1 MNKSLITNLIAIVL
15 VIAGFVSPVYSEILL
30 SIGLFALSGAITNWL
45 AIHMLFEKVP
55 FLYGSGVIPN
65 QFEDFKSGIKNII
78 MLQFFTTENIK
89 RFIQSEEKSAKKTLD
104 FTSVLD
110 AVDYDNIFQKLID
123 AINASSLGA
132 MLNMVG
138 GAEALEP
145 LRQPVSEKMRTA
157 LQEIA
162 QSERFQAAIHHSL
175 STEKLSA
182 DISEHIELIV
192 DARLNE
198 LTPDMVKNIIQ
209 HMIKKHLGWLVVW
222 GGVFG
227 GLIGLIA
234 SYIS

>member
-145 LRQPVSEKMRTA
+145 LRQPVS
-157 LQEIA
+157 
-162 QSERFQAAIHHSL
+162 
-175 STEKLSA
+175 
-182 DISEHIELIV
+182 
-192 DARLNE
+192 
-198 LTPDMVKNIIQ
+198 
-209 HMIKKHLGWLVVW
+209 
-222 GGVFG
+222 
-227 GLIGLIA
+227 
-234 SYIS
+234 

>member
-1 MNKSLITNLIAIVL
+1 
-15 VIAGFVSPVYSEILL
+15 
-30 SIGLFALSGAITNWL
+30 
-45 AIHMLFEKVP
+45 
-55 FLYGSGVIPN
+55 
-65 QFEDFKSGIKNII
+65 
-78 MLQFFTTENIK
+78 
-89 RFIQSEEKSAKKTLD
+89 
-104 FTSVLD
+104 
-110 AVDYDNIFQKLID
+110 
-123 AINASSLGA
+123 
-132 MLNMVG
+132 
-138 GAEALEP
+138 
-145 LRQPVSEKMRTA
+145 MRTA

>member
-89 RFIQSEEKSAKKTLD
+89 RFIQSEEKSAKKALD
-104 FTSVLD
+104 FTPVLD

-162 QSERFQAAIHHSL
+162 QSERFQAAIHQSL

-234 SYIS
+234 SFI

>member
-1 MNKSLITNLIAIVL
+1 MTKSLITNLVAILL
-15 VIAGFVSPVYSEILL
+15 VIAGFFSPVYSQTLL

-78 MLQFFTTENIK
+78 MLQFFTADNIK
-89 RFIQSEEKSAKKTLD
+89 RFIQSEEESAKKTLD
-104 FTSVLD
+104 FTPVLD

-123 AINASSLGA
+123 AISASSLGA
-132 MLNMVG
+132 MLNMMG

-145 LRQPVSEKMRTA
+145 LRQPVSEKMRVA
-157 LQEIA
+157 LEEIA
-162 QSERFQAAIHHSL
+162 QSERFQAAIHQSL
-175 STEKLSA
+175 STDKLGA
-182 DISEHIELIV
+182 DISEHIEQIV

-198 LTPDMVKNIIQ
+198 LTPEMVKNIIQ

-234 SYIS
+234 SYI

>member
-15 VIAGFVSPVYSEILL
+15 VIAGFLSPVYTDVLL

-55 FLYGSGVIPN
+55 LLYGSGVIPN
-65 QFEDFKSGIKNII
+65 QFEDFKSGIKSII
-78 MLQFFTTENIK
+78 MLQFFTTDNIK
-89 RFIQSEEKSAKKTLD
+89 RFIQSEEESAKKTLD
-104 FTSVLD
+104 LTPVLD

-132 MLNMVG
+132 MLKMVG

-145 LRQPVSEKMRTA
+145 LRQPVSEKMRAA

-162 QSERFQAAIHHSL
+162 QSERFQAAIHKSL

-182 DISEHIELIV
+182 DISVHIEKIV

-234 SYIS
+234 SYI

>member
-1 MNKSLITNLIAIVL
+1 MNKSLITNLVAILL
-15 VIAGFVSPVYSEILL
+15 VFAGFFSPMYSQTLL

-78 MLQFFTTENIK
+78 MLQFFTTDNIK
-89 RFIQSEEKSAKKTLD
+89 RFIQSEEESVKKDLD
-104 FTSVLD
+104 FTPVLD

-123 AINASSLGA
+123 AISTSPLGA
-132 MLNMVG
+132 MLNMMG

-145 LRQPVSEKMRTA
+145 LRQPVSEKMRIA
-157 LQEIA
+157 LQEMA
-162 QSERFQAAIHHSL
+162 QSERFQAAIHQSL
-175 STEKLSA
+175 STDKLGA
-182 DISEHIELIV
+182 DISEHIEQIV

-234 SYIS
+234 SYI

>member
-1 MNKSLITNLIAIVL
+1 MNKSLITNLVAIFL
-15 VIAGFVSPVYSEILL
+15 VIAGLFSPVYADVLL
-30 SIGLFALSGAITNWL
+30 SVGLFALSGAVTNWL

-78 MLQFFTTENIK
+78 MLQFFTPENIK
-89 RFIQSEEKSAKKTLD
+89 RFIQSEEESAKKTLD
-104 FTSVLD
+104 FTPVLD

-132 MLNMVG
+132 MLKMVG

-145 LRQPVSEKMRTA
+145 LRQPVSEKMRVA
-157 LQEIA
+157 LEEIA
-162 QSERFQAAIHHSL
+162 QSERFQAAIHQSL
-175 STEKLSA
+175 STDKLDA

-198 LTPDMVKNIIQ
+198 LTPEMVKNIIQ
-209 HMIKKHLGWLVVW
+209 QMIKKHLGWLVVW
-222 GGVFG
+222 GGVLG
-227 GLIGLIA
+227 GLIGLLA
-234 SYIS
+234 STI

>member
-1 MNKSLITNLIAIVL
+1 MNKSLITNLVAILL
-15 VIAGFVSPVYSEILL
+15 VIAGFFSPVYADVLL

-78 MLQFFTTENIK
+78 MLQFFTTDNIK
-89 RFIQSEEKSAKKTLD
+89 RFIQSEEESVKKELD
-104 FTSVLD
+104 FTPVLD

-132 MLNMVG
+132 MLKMVG

-145 LRQPVSEKMRTA
+145 LRQPVSEKMRVA

-162 QSERFQAAIHHSL
+162 QSERFQAAIHQSL
-175 STEKLSA
+175 STEKLGA
-182 DISEHIELIV
+182 DISVHIEQIV

-209 HMIKKHLGWLVVW
+209 LMIKKHLGWLVVW

-234 SYIS
+234 SYI

>member
-15 VIAGFVSPVYSEILL
+15 VIAGFLSPVYADVLL

-45 AIHMLFEKVP
+45 AIHMLFERVP
-55 FLYGSGVIPN
+55 LLYGSGVIPN

-78 MLQFFTTENIK
+78 MLQFFTTDNIK
-89 RFIQSEEKSAKKTLD
+89 RFIQSEEESAKKTLD
-104 FTSVLD
+104 LTPVLD

-132 MLNMVG
+132 MLKMVG

-145 LRQPVSEKMRTA
+145 LRQPVSEKMRAA

-162 QSERFQAAIHHSL
+162 QSERFQAAIHKSL

-182 DISEHIELIV
+182 DISVHIEKIV

-234 SYIS
+234 SYI

>member
-1 MNKSLITNLIAIVL
+1 MNKSLITNLVAILL
-15 VIAGFVSPVYSEILL
+15 VIAGLLSPVYSNVLL

-78 MLQFFTTENIK
+78 MLQFFTADNIK
-89 RFIQSEEKSAKKTLD
+89 RFIQSEEESAKKTLD
-104 FTSVLD
+104 FTPVLD

-132 MLNMVG
+132 MLKMVG
-138 GAEALEP
+138 GSEALEP
-145 LRQPVSEKMRTA
+145 LRQPVSEKMRIA
-157 LQEIA
+157 LEEIA
-162 QSERFQAAIHHSL
+162 QSERFQTAIHQSL
-175 STEKLSA
+175 STDKLGA
-182 DISEHIELIV
+182 DISEHIETIV
-192 DARLNE
+192 DARLDE
-198 LTPDMVKNIIQ
+198 LTPEMVKNIIQ

-222 GGVFG
+222 GGVLG

-234 SYIS
+234 SYI

>member
-89 RFIQSEEKSAKKTLD
+89 RFIQSEEKSAKKALD
-104 FTSVLD
+104 FTPVLD

-162 QSERFQAAIHHSL
+162 QSERFQAAIHQSL

-234 SYIS
+234 SYI

>member
-1 MNKSLITNLIAIVL
+1 MNKSLITNIVAIVL
-15 VIAGFVSPVYSEILL
+15 VLTGLFSPVYADVLL
-30 SIGLFALSGAITNWL
+30 SVGLFALSGAVTNWL

-78 MLQFFTTENIK
+78 MLQFFTPDNIK
-89 RFIQSEEKSAKKTLD
+89 RFIQSEEESAKKTLD
-104 FTSVLD
+104 FRPVLD

-123 AINASSLGA
+123 AINTSSLGA
-132 MLNMVG
+132 MLKMVG

-145 LRQPVSEKMRTA
+145 LRQPVSDKMRVA
-157 LQEIA
+157 LEEIA
-162 QSERFQAAIHHSL
+162 QSERFQAAIHQSL
-175 STEKLSA
+175 STDKLGA

-198 LTPDMVKNIIQ
+198 LTPEMVKNIIQ

-222 GGVFG
+222 GGVLG
-227 GLIGLIA
+227 GLIGWVA
-234 SYIS
+234 SYI